1 MTVTLDN
8 LGIIDDDEING
19 MKDALDGL
27 SIELNKKSFMSST
40 YIKEKAGYILRAI
53 ERERKRLEEAL

>member
-1 MTVTLDN
+1 MAISLDN
-8 LGIIDDDEING
+8 MGIIDEGEVNG
-19 MKDALDGL
+19 MKDALEGL
-27 SIELNKKSFMSST
+27 AIELNKKSFMSST